1 MYFKKINM
9 IFIHIPKNAGTS
21 IEESI
26 WEYYG
31 DELPSI
37 IKKLIK
43 MSKAP
48 IVCDVLVKKKLYEN
62 KIAEIVSTFFIKFY
76 HKTILDYKADIS
88 KNNPITFTVV
98 RHPQNRLI
106 SLYKYMQFYKYISFE
121 EFLKKFVL
129 NCKSHNF
136 SSRFTTTQ
144 VSFLCNETGN
154 LDERIHILRYE
165 TLDLDWYNFCKKYD
179 IKCYKLVYENKSVT
193 NKSVDVIW
201 TDEMRKIVYD
211 KYKDDFTTF
220 GYNIY

>member
-1 MYFKKINM
+1 
-9 IFIHIPKNAGTS
+9 
-21 IEESI
+21 
-26 WEYYG
+26 
-31 DELPSI
+31 
-37 IKKLIK
+37 
-43 MSKAP
+43 
-48 IVCDVLVKKKLYEN
+48 
-62 KIAEIVSTFFIKFY
+62 
-76 HKTILDYKADIS
+76 
-88 KNNPITFTVV
+88 
-98 RHPQNRLI
+98 
-106 SLYKYMQFYKYISFE
+106 MQFYKYISFE

-136 SSRFTTTQ
+136 SRRFTMTQ

-154 LDERIHILRYE
+154 LDEHVHILRYE
-165 TLDLDWYNFCKKYD
+165 TLDLDWYNFCKKCD